1 MNVNLWVGCGRLTA
15 NAEQTTTKKGTSMS
29 KFRLAVN
36 DRRND
41 DTLFLNVLCFGKM
54 AESLT
59 EHLVKGRLVSVQGKV
74 KVDVDVGEIER
85 LLHARV
91 HRIGARG
98 GDADGVGLVV
108 VVDVVVDAYNI
119 EALGHAPITA
129 GKHKLLS
136 RRHALQDV

>member
-15 NAEQTTTKKGTSMS
+15 NAEQTTTKKGTSMA

-74 KVDVDVGEIER
+74 KGDEYEDKNGNPRNSVCVMADEISLGPQKKGATDVASSTHE
-85 LLHARV
+85 
-91 HRIGARG
+91 
-98 GDADGVGLVV
+98 
-108 VVDVVVDAYNI
+108 
-119 EALGHAPITA
+119 EAPF
-129 GKHKLLS
+129 
-136 RRHALQDV
+136 